1 MKKNIIIL
9 SVVIV
14 IFVVSLIF
22 FVFAINLNP
31 KNIEDSDQNNT
42 VMFEEDEPYSESQT
56 EDIDNVIYKD
66 FTIYRDDNSELKL
79 SEFQNTPIMLL
90 FFNSENED
98 SIKVLQKVESVYK
111 NFQNNMKF
119 LMINTSQ
126 EVDENLKNEYSIE
139 IYYDFYKEAVRNYN
153 ITELPSMIFITKDN
167 NVFNAKSGLIS
178 TDALDANLNILI
190 ENY

>member
-79 SEFQNTPIMLL
+79 SEFKNTPIMLL